1 MAKFSKII
9 QENNENLLI
18 KKFTRLFLIKLKK
31 RLEISKRFSLVLA
44 GGKSPIK
51 LYIQLAKKKN
61 IPWKKIDFFIS
72 DERYVKENSI
82 HSNINMCRKY
92 LFSKIKISNNQIYNI
107 TANNKSIKKDADNY
121 ENKIKKYFFKKKVA
135 FDLILL
141 GIGED
146 GHIASLFKNNVN
158 KETNKNVGF
167 VKKKDFF
174 RITLTL
180 KCLNN
185 AKSIFLWSP
194 GEKKFNI
201 LNKILSDKKFKY
213 AASFLKRKNN
223 FLFYS
228 N

>member
-1 MAKFSKII
+1 
-9 QENNENLLI
+9 
-18 KKFTRLFLIKLKK
+18 
-31 RLEISKRFSLVLA
+31 
-44 GGKSPIK
+44 
-51 LYIQLAKKKN
+51 
-61 IPWKKIDFFIS
+61 
-72 DERYVKENSI
+72 
-82 HSNINMCRKY
+82 MCKKY
-92 LFSKIKISNNQIYNI
+92 LFDKIKISKNQIYEI
-107 TANNKSIKKDADNY
+107 STDKMSVEKSVLDY
-121 ENKIKKYFFKKKVA
+121 ENKIKKYFLKRKVC
-135 FDLILL
+135 FNLTLL
-141 GIGED
+141 GMGKD

-158 KETNKNVGF
+158 KKTNKNVGF